1 MNDSNKHNKD
11 NKHKLLYT
19 AIGLI
24 SGFIAT
30 LYTIDHLFNVIKPN
44 FIKINGKVD
53 KNTQFLYSIAFTFTI
68 FILLI
73 FILYQIFA

>member
-1 MNDSNKHNKD
+1 MNEDD
-11 NKHKLLYT
+11 KHKLLYT

-24 SGFIAT
+24 SGFIVT
-30 LYTIDHLFNVIKPN
+30 LYTIDNLFNLIKPN

-53 KNTQFLYSIAFTFTI
+53 KNTQFLYSMAFTFII
-68 FILLI
+68 FIFLI